1 LPGCCTES
9 FVEHNLDAFLITLL
23 TQLKLPAMIFCC
35 QGGASSPPLADGG
48 LDEEA
53 GRHWPWMA
61 EDKLHYERGNKVASL
76 LAWGLIWDPLAEK
89 QGTEEPV
96 ASYLAFSAGNNQ
108 GGY

>member
-1 LPGCCTES
+1 
-9 FVEHNLDAFLITLL
+9 
-23 TQLKLPAMIFCC
+23 
-35 QGGASSPPLADGG
+35 
-48 LDEEA
+48 
-53 GRHWPWMA
+53 MA

-89 QGTEEPV
+89 QGAEEPV